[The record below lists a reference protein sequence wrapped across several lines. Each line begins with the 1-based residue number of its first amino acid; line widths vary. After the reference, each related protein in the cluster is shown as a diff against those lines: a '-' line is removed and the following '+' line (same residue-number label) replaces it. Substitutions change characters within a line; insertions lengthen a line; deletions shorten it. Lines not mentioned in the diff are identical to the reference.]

1 MYNVADALYI
11 SLISIISDFKHLW
24 YCNKNQSD
32 LVRHSLLPKIF
43 WTYYIIIKALSFV
56 NIYRIILIEF
66 NTANK
71 VTPTSANTAA
81 HIFVNPAT
89 TNIITA
95 TFINNE
101 KIIFCHNI
109 LFVFLDILIASEIDS
124 ILSFIN
130 TTSAASI
137 AASEPTPPMAIPIS
151 ALAKTGASLIP
162 SPTNNTLLILVPPT
176 PENAL
181 EIITIMNPDKM
192 EENEC
197 TFMPEYNEIAEQLLK
212 MEVIKETEETLE
224 GMPLRELLMNEDNTQ
239 LIPIYKINL
248 NRVENVPELVE
259 HFPQN
264 LLKKYT

>member
-1 MYNVADALYI
+1 MNENRCIVMWREMQY
-11 SLISIISDFKHLW
+11 
-24 YCNKNQSD
+24 
-32 LVRHSLLPKIF
+32 LVVR
-43 WTYYIIIKALSFV
+43 
-56 NIYRIILIEF
+56 
-66 NTANK
+66 
-71 VTPTSANTAA
+71 TS
-81 HIFVNPAT
+81 VP
-89 TNIITA
+89 
-95 TFINNE
+95 
-101 KIIFCHNI
+101 
-109 LFVFLDILIASEIDS
+109 
-124 ILSFIN
+124 
-130 TTSAASI
+130 
-137 AASEPTPPMAIPIS
+137 
-151 ALAKTGASLIP
+151 
-162 SPTNNTLLILVPPT
+162 PTNNTLLILVPPT

-264 LLKKYT
+264 LLKKYIECCKLNEDLNEIKYFSSGTTDKESDSFSQDDTNAESNSFSQDTSNTKSEGNSFSQDTSNAESEGNSSRELNPTLAWEVLAKKIAKTQYGW

>member
-1 MYNVADALYI
+1 MNENRCIVMWREIQY
-11 SLISIISDFKHLW
+11 
-24 YCNKNQSD
+24 
-32 LVRHSLLPKIF
+32 LVVR
-43 WTYYIIIKALSFV
+43 
-56 NIYRIILIEF
+56 
-66 NTANK
+66 
-71 VTPTSANTAA
+71 TS
-81 HIFVNPAT
+81 VP
-89 TNIITA
+89 
-95 TFINNE
+95 
-101 KIIFCHNI
+101 
-109 LFVFLDILIASEIDS
+109 
-124 ILSFIN
+124 
-130 TTSAASI
+130 
-137 AASEPTPPMAIPIS
+137 
-151 ALAKTGASLIP
+151 
-162 SPTNNTLLILVPPT
+162 PTNNTLLILVPPT

-264 LLKKYT
+264 LLKKYTECCKLNEDLNEIKYFSSGTTDKEYDSFSQDDTNAESNSFSQDTSNTKSEGNSFSQDTSNAESEGNSSRELNPTLAWEVLAKKIAKTQYGW

>member
-1 MYNVADALYI
+1 M
-11 SLISIISDFKHLW
+11 
-24 YCNKNQSD
+24 
-32 LVRHSLLPKIF
+32 R
-43 WTYYIIIKALSFV
+43 
-56 NIYRIILIEF
+56 
-66 NTANK
+66 
-71 VTPTSANTAA
+71 TS
-81 HIFVNPAT
+81 VP
-89 TNIITA
+89 
-95 TFINNE
+95 
-101 KIIFCHNI
+101 
-109 LFVFLDILIASEIDS
+109 
-124 ILSFIN
+124 
-130 TTSAASI
+130 
-137 AASEPTPPMAIPIS
+137 
-151 ALAKTGASLIP
+151 
-162 SPTNNTLLILVPPT
+162 PTNNTLLILVPPT

-264 LLKKYT
+264 LLKKYTECCKLNEDLNEIKYFSSGTTDKESDSFSQDDTNAESNSFSQDTSNTKSEGNSFSQDTSNAESEGNSSRELNPTLAWEVLAKKIAKTQYGW

>member
-1 MYNVADALYI
+1 MNENRCIVMWREMQY
-11 SLISIISDFKHLW
+11 
-24 YCNKNQSD
+24 
-32 LVRHSLLPKIF
+32 LVVR
-43 WTYYIIIKALSFV
+43 
-56 NIYRIILIEF
+56 
-66 NTANK
+66 
-71 VTPTSANTAA
+71 TS
-81 HIFVNPAT
+81 VP
-89 TNIITA
+89 
-95 TFINNE
+95 
-101 KIIFCHNI
+101 
-109 LFVFLDILIASEIDS
+109 
-124 ILSFIN
+124 
-130 TTSAASI
+130 
-137 AASEPTPPMAIPIS
+137 
-151 ALAKTGASLIP
+151 
-162 SPTNNTLLILVPPT
+162 PTNNTLLILVPPT

-264 LLKKYT
+264 LLKKYTECCKLNEDLNEIKYFSSGTTDKESNSFSSDTTDTESNSFSQDTTDTESNSFSQDTSNAESEGNSSRELNPTLTWEVLAKKIAKTQYCW

>member
-1 MYNVADALYI
+1 MNENRYI
-11 SLISIISDFKHLW
+11 VMW
-24 YCNKNQSD
+24 REMQY
-32 LVRHSLLPKIF
+32 LVVR
-43 WTYYIIIKALSFV
+43 
-56 NIYRIILIEF
+56 
-66 NTANK
+66 
-71 VTPTSANTAA
+71 TS
-81 HIFVNPAT
+81 VP
-89 TNIITA
+89 
-95 TFINNE
+95 
-101 KIIFCHNI
+101 
-109 LFVFLDILIASEIDS
+109 
-124 ILSFIN
+124 
-130 TTSAASI
+130 
-137 AASEPTPPMAIPIS
+137 
-151 ALAKTGASLIP
+151 
-162 SPTNNTLLILVPPT
+162 PTNNTLLILVPPT

-264 LLKKYT
+264 LLKKYTECCKLNEDLNEIKYFSSGTTDKESDSFSQDDTNAESNSFSQDTSNTKSEGNSFSQDTSNAESEGNSSRELNPTLAWEVLAKKIAKTQYGW

>member
-1 MYNVADALYI
+1 MNENRCIVMWREMQY
-11 SLISIISDFKHLW
+11 
-24 YCNKNQSD
+24 
-32 LVRHSLLPKIF
+32 LVVR
-43 WTYYIIIKALSFV
+43 
-56 NIYRIILIEF
+56 
-66 NTANK
+66 
-71 VTPTSANTAA
+71 TS
-81 HIFVNPAT
+81 VPQ
-89 TNIITA
+89 
-95 TFINNE
+95 
-101 KIIFCHNI
+101 
-109 LFVFLDILIASEIDS
+109 
-124 ILSFIN
+124 
-130 TTSAASI
+130 
-137 AASEPTPPMAIPIS
+137 
-151 ALAKTGASLIP
+151 
-162 SPTNNTLLILVPPT
+162 TNNTLLILVPPT

-264 LLKKYT
+264 LLKKYTECCKLNEDLNEIKYFSSGTTDKESDSFSQDDTNAESNSFSQDTSNTKSEGNSFSQDTSNAESEGNNSRELNPTLTWEVLAKKIAKTQYCW

>member
-1 MYNVADALYI
+1 MNENRCIVMWREMQY
-11 SLISIISDFKHLW
+11 
-24 YCNKNQSD
+24 
-32 LVRHSLLPKIF
+32 LVVR
-43 WTYYIIIKALSFV
+43 
-56 NIYRIILIEF
+56 
-66 NTANK
+66 
-71 VTPTSANTAA
+71 TS
-81 HIFVNPAT
+81 VP
-89 TNIITA
+89 
-95 TFINNE
+95 
-101 KIIFCHNI
+101 
-109 LFVFLDILIASEIDS
+109 
-124 ILSFIN
+124 
-130 TTSAASI
+130 
-137 AASEPTPPMAIPIS
+137 
-151 ALAKTGASLIP
+151 
-162 SPTNNTLLILVPPT
+162 PTNNTLLILVPPT

-264 LLKKYT
+264 LLKKYTECCKLNEDLNEIKYFSSGTTDKESDSFSQDDTNAESNSFSQDTSNTKSEGNSFSQDTSNAESEGNSSRELNPTLAWEV